1 MAEKKISKSAE
12 KKIIKAAKRRAK
24 LVPQRE
30 DVRTRLRDDILDHIT
45 QRGYL
50 GQHYEDLVETY
61 MSFWD
66 VLQNLL
72 DDIDERGV
80 CVRWQNSE
88 TSFGVK
94 KNESISEAVKVS
106 SSMSRIWQLLD
117 LHPVDDDDKDPG
129 DDEM

>member
-1 MAEKKISKSAE
+1 M
-12 KKIIKAAKRRAK
+12 
-24 LVPQRE
+24 
-30 DVRTRLRDDILDHIT
+30 RDDILDHIT
-45 QRGYL
+45 ARGYL

-66 VLQNLL
+66 VLQSLL

-80 CVRWQNSE
+80 CVKWQNSE

-106 SSMSRIWQLLD
+106 SSMSRIWLMLD
-117 LHPVDDDDKDPG
+117 FQPVDDDGKITE